1 MSRQLVEQDVFAGGI
16 VAGLARIKKPWR
28 HRYGL

>member
-16 VAGLARIKKPWR
+16 VAGLARIEKPWC